1 MDYQFFAARDEKGGR
16 LYGLASTTGSG
27 PGKLDRALKNYKAN
41 LTGNRPVPEAIL
53 QLLRAT
59 EDGKTIVLRQ
69 KEVAQLIAILLGE
82 GAEFGRKQILESQ

>member
-16 LYGLASTTGSG
+16 LYGVAPTTKAGQER
-27 PGKLDRALKNYKAN
+27 LDRALETYNAT